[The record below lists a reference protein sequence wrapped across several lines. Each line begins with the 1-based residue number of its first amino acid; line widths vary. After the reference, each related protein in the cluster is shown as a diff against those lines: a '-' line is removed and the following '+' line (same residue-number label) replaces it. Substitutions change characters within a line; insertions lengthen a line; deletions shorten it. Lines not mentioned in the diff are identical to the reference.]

1 MESGAAADQ
10 RTEQG
15 SGRALWAL
23 WGVAAGAL
31 GIVATLLTDPSRGL
45 DEDVVRGGAALID
58 RLDRTTYH
66 LGVVAGFFTVLCL
79 LFAAAGWRRWAA
91 RVAPESLP
99 ARVVSL
105 ALTASAGAMML
116 GYGFK
121 GSLAVYLNGG
131 IDAGAHAREG
141 LYGVYMFLDF
151 GPYVAWWGAAIAA
164 TAMAWLSLRDRLLP
178 RWIGVVSA
186 LFALVPVAVLVAT
199 GLPGFPGVVDQAW
212 LLIVSL
218 GIVLRRPAATR
229 RPTAP

>member
-1 MESGAAADQ
+1 MPGAGRGGAILMESGAAADQ

-66 LGVVAGFFTVLCL
+66 LGVVAGFFTVLCV

-164 TAMAWLSLRDRLLP
+164 T
-178 RWIGVVSA
+178 
-186 LFALVPVAVLVAT
+186 
-199 GLPGFPGVVDQAW
+199 
-212 LLIVSL
+212 
-218 GIVLRRPAATR
+218 
-229 RPTAP
+229 